1 MATETIAQILTVLVA
16 VLGIIWHQQ
25 RSTEKLRDEFT
36 RAIEGL
42 RDEFTRAIGGL
53 RDDFNRAIN
62 GLRAEVTNNGQRI
75 ARIEGFLRIGMP
87 APADAGSTEIPAP
100 ESAGAP
106 SGPDIETPTGG

>member
-25 RSTEKLRDEFT
+25 RSTEKLREEFI

-42 RDEFTRAIGGL
+42 REE
-53 RDDFNRAIN
+53 FNRAIN
-62 GLRAEVTNNGQRI
+62 GLRDDHNGLRQEVISNGQRL

-87 APADAGSTEIPAP
+87 APAESGTTETPAP
-100 ESAGAP
+100 EPVNAP
-106 SGPDIETPTGG
+106 SGPTSEAEAAAGD